1 MRVNI
6 LAETEDDAWQ
16 QYYKNMGAPWKLET
30 HPRRKLQALC
40 QWREHTARR
49 RDKPR
54 GWVAKDTELVVLA
67 ENSPESVMELQKLDS
82 LSASLV
88 RRDGAK
94 LVEILR
100 AASEEVAGK
109 GSEIISLDIAKK
121 PLTAASRNILKKCQ
135 AIVALKAAQLKIAP
149 ELLAR
154 KKQLVALINS
164 RGESEVN
171 FWPQELEGWRRAL
184 LETQIAEVLNVIE

>member
-1 MRVNI
+1 
-6 LAETEDDAWQ
+6 
-16 QYYKNMGAPWKLET
+16 
-30 HPRRKLQALC
+30 
-40 QWREHTARR
+40 
-49 RDKPR
+49 
-54 GWVAKDTELVVLA
+54 
-67 ENSPESVMELQKLDS
+67 MELQKLDS

-100 AASEEVAGK
+100 AASEEVAGGK
-109 GSEIISLDIAKK
+109 VSEIISLDIAKK